1 MGKKSPRSLD
11 MGRAQA
17 QAQTSKPQ
25 KLTVGK
31 TFTRKNLGLI
41 FNNPILGH
49 DKGSL
54 ASNMSIPTILK

>member
-17 QAQTSKPQ
+17 QAQTSKLQ

-49 DKGSL
+49 DKGSF
-54 ASNMSIPTILK
+54 